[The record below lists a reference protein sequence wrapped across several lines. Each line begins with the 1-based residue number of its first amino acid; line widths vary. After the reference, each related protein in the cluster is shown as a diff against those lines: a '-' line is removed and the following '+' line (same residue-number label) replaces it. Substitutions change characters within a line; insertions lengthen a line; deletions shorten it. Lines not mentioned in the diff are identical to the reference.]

1 MSKSYTAIAGFVQEA
16 MINLLQDGEKE
27 FSSNEWEN
35 NGVRYFAEEDSAG
48 DGKSLT
54 GVVYRSKG
62 NQAFQKGTYKVNE
75 EGKVVKW
82 PTSTQDQRD
91 LALEMGR
98 NRYKRVYGTFPQ

>member
-16 MINLLQDGEKE
+16 MITLLQNGRQG

-35 NGVRYFAEEDSAG
+35 NGVRYFAEEDES
-48 DGKSLT
+48 DGKALA

-62 NQAFQKGTYKVNE
+62 NQAVQKGTYKVDE
-75 EGKVVKW
+75 KGKVVKW